1 MKDTSA
7 YEQCTAYFEGHRC
20 ERPAG
25 HNGEHRDSDVTW
37 THAGAERVRKE
48 KQNKQA
54 AKAAGTAAS
63 NLSEPD
69 NGPSSGSATG
79 G

>member
-25 HNGEHRDSDVTW
+25 HNGRHRDSDVIW
-37 THAGAERVRKE
+37 TDAGAERVRKE

-54 AKAAGTAAS
+54 AKAAS